1 MWRVTAMR
9 IENAYTKS
17 LEVQESLNTSLNSA
31 QGAQFSL
38 VLSLMMAPIYS
49 PDLHHLYNNLPSHN
63 YAPQRIH
70 PNHIP
75 TAFDSPGLTDYLNRP
90 PAYHNIVLV
99 EDTYSRS
106 LARNIQSD
114 MGEALVQGNSGY
126 FSWLRALTEEYP
138 RLQFITALKAA
149 DAPAPSHVAA
159 AYAAQAKPDTAT
171 LIKELNSIHV
181 AA

>member
-1 MWRVTAMR
+1 MR

-38 VLSLMMAPIYS
+38 VLSLMMAPVYS
-49 PDLHHLYNNLPSHN
+49 PDLHYLYNNLPTQS
-63 YAPQRIH
+63 YAPQSIY
-70 PNHIP
+70 PSHIP
-75 TAFDSPGLTDYLNRP
+75 TSFDPPGLTNFVNRP
-90 PAYHNIVLV
+90 PAHHNITLV

-138 RLQFITALKAA
+138 RLQFITTLKPAG
-149 DAPAPSHVAA
+149 APAPSQVAA
-159 AYAAQAKPDTAT
+159 AYAAQAKPDTDT
-171 LIKELNSIHV
+171 LIKDLNSMRT

>member
-1 MWRVTAMR
+1 MR

-17 LEVQESLNTSLNSA
+17 LEVHESLNTSLNSA

-38 VLSLMMAPIYS
+38 VLSLMMAPVYS
-49 PDLHHLYNNLPSHN
+49 PDLHNLYNNLPSYN
-63 YAPQRIH
+63 YAPQSVY
-70 PNHIP
+70 PAHIP
-75 TAFDSPGLTDYLNRP
+75 TAFDPPELTNYINRP
-90 PAYHNIVLV
+90 PAHHNLLLV

-106 LARNIQSD
+106 LARHIQSG
-114 MGEALVQGNSGY
+114 MGEALVQGNAGY

-138 RLQFITALKAA
+138 RLQFVTTLKPANT
-149 DAPAPSHVAA
+149 PAPNQVAA

-171 LIKELNSIHV
+171 LIQELNNIRV